1 MVTVIEAES
10 PENFKQARALFQEY
24 ADELGIDLAFQH
36 FDHELASL
44 PGWYA
49 KPLGR
54 LLLAIEDGEAV
65 GCAGLHPLE
74 DEICEMKRLYV
85 RDHHRGTGI
94 GRALAT
100 AIVDEARKIGYRRMR
115 LDTLESMTEATG
127 LYLSLGFKP
136 TSAYRHNPI
145 DGATFLELVL
155 HHGSD
160 HRAASAPSVL
170 S

>member
-1 MVTVIEAES
+1 MVNVIEAET
-10 PENFKQARALFQEY
+10 PEHFNAVRKLFQEY
-24 ADELGIDLAFQH
+24 ADELGIDLDFQH

-49 KPLGR
+49 RPLGR
-54 LLLAIEDGEAV
+54 LLLAIEDGEPV

-85 RDHHRGTGI
+85 RDHHRGRGI
-94 GRALAT
+94 GRELAT

-115 LDTLESMTEATG
+115 LDTLESMTEAAS
-127 LYLSLGFKP
+127 LYLSLGFRP
-136 TSAYRHNPI
+136 TSAYRYNPI
-145 DGATFLELVL
+145 EGATFLELVL
-155 HHGSD
+155 HHSSD